1 MVTFAIDPLAQE
13 LDFKKRGSLRGIEGE
28 SYGEITEKLR
38 VKSII
43 YDENRIFSRYE
54 IIFLDSSTNYIISQ
68 HHIWLVFAFQKSYFS
83 AC

>member
-43 YDENRIFSRYE
+43 YDENRI
-54 IIFLDSSTNYIISQ
+54 
-68 HHIWLVFAFQKSYFS
+68 
-83 AC
+83 